1 MGVKIMSVKREC
13 HAEWLEHRGYY
24 RVAVYDTSKKY
35 SNGDTIAFVDED
47 ELDNTREWAKANG
60 FDKLII
66 DK

>member
-1 MGVKIMSVKREC
+1 MKNINKVKREC
-13 HAEWLEHRGYY
+13 HAEWLETRGYY
-24 RVAVYDTSKKY
+24 RVAIYDTSKKY

-47 ELDNTREWAKANG
+47 ELDNIREQAKANG